1 MKHLLSLSLL
11 FAAVSLFAGESAPT
25 EMQLFEYVSW
35 EDLVSQSARKTIA
48 DALDTDAA
56 RAAYAELLKERRAL
70 EKQLEEAGIPF
81 DRAGAVRFY
90 MSGVKAADP
99 QVYSELEKRIE
110 SMAKKMSPDLPPGRF
125 PDAGQREKRTKF
137 LASVQEDWDW
147 LEAHSAFPVK
157 APWNTETMLVSQ
169 HFRDVS
175 LNRTLVHIWK
185 MRIQEKAASGDVS
198 GALEDFRKSRVMM
211 DLDGFLISGLL
222 AVSCEYVRL
231 TALSE
236 LLSRTELTPEQLEKL
251 DAELQEE
258 EALLRRVWLRAW
270 IQESA
275 CGLDIIESFIQ
286 GTVEGLAKY
295 RTSEGRMPLLFAIP
309 WTREWI
315 FLAKRNLRIIDKV
328 RQQEDFRPFAPDEFP
343 KYFLLS
349 RPMLDFDFDGANAI
363 LFNGIAQIRAARTA
377 LRHLGLKSA
386 EIPKDPFTGEPFH
399 VREGEFRE
407 SGHMVRGIRFYSAGR
422 DGKYSDGTCMK
433 SDLGGR
439 KTDDRGFDLVEAEV
453 PDRPENGDN
462 ASLSGGSQK

>member
-198 GALEDFRKSRVMM
+198 GALEDFRKSRTVME
-211 DLDGFLISGLL
+211 LDGPLIAGLA

-295 RTSEGRMPLLFAIP
+295 RTSEGRMPLLFTIP

-315 FLAKRNLRIIDKV
+315 FLAKRNLRLISEVSRPGDY
-328 RQQEDFRPFAPDEFP
+328 RPFSFRNEFP
-343 KYFLLS
+343 KHFTISNTLLKFD
-349 RPMLDFDFDGANAI
+349 LDSENSSQFDG
-363 LFNGIAQIRAARTA
+363 IAMIRAARAA

-386 EIPKDPFTGEPFH
+386 ETPKDPFTGEPFR
-399 VREGEFRE
+399 VRKGEFRE
-407 SGHMVRGIRFYSAGR
+407 SGRKVRGIRFYSAGL
-422 DGKYSDGTCMK
+422 DGKYTDGAYRKGDGGK
-433 SDLGGR
+433 SD
-439 KTDDRGFDLVEAEV
+439 DWGFDLVEAEV

>member
-35 EDLVSQSARKTIA
+35 EDLVSQSVRKTIA

-70 EKQLEEAGIPF
+70 EKQLAEAGIPF
-81 DRAGAVRFY
+81 DRASTVRFY

-99 QVYSELEKRIE
+99 QVYDELEKRIQ
-110 SMAKKMSPDLPPGRF
+110 SMEEKMSPDLPPGRF

-251 DAELQEE
+251 DAELQED
-258 EALLRRVWLRAW
+258 EALLRRVFLRAW
-270 IQESA
+270 ILESA

-286 GTVEGLAKY
+286 GTVEEVAKY
-295 RTSEGRMPLLFAIP
+295 RTSEGRMPLLFTIP

-315 FLAKRNLRIIDKV
+315 FLAKRNLRLISEVSRPGDY
-328 RQQEDFRPFAPDEFP
+328 RPFSFRNEFP
-343 KYFLLS
+343 KHFTISNTLLKFD
-349 RPMLDFDFDGANAI
+349 LDSENSSQ
-363 LFNGIAQIRAARTA
+363 FNGIAMIRAARTA

-386 EIPKDPFTGEPFH
+386 EIPKDPFTGEPFR
-399 VREGEFRE
+399 VRKGEFRE
-407 SGHMVRGIRFYSAGR
+407 SGRKVRGIRFYSAGL
-422 DGKYSDGTCMK
+422 DGKYTDGAYRKGDGGK
-433 SDLGGR
+433 SD
-439 KTDDRGFDLVEAEV
+439 DWGFDLVEAEV

>member
-1 MKHLLSLSLL
+1 MKQLCGILFLFGLVLSLC
-11 FAAVSLFAGESAPT
+11 AGEGAGAELNSRIVR
-25 EMQLFEYVSW
+25 ESM
-35 EDLVSQSARKTIA
+35 A
-48 DALDTDAA
+48 DTHDINAA
-56 RAAYAELLKERRAL
+56 RVTYAELLEERRVL
-70 EKQLEEAGIPF
+70 EKQLAEAGIPF
-81 DRAGAVRFY
+81 DRESAIRFR
-90 MSGVKAADP
+90 MNGVKAADP
-99 QVYSELEKRIE
+99 QVYDELEKRIQ
-110 SMAKKMSPDLPPGRF
+110 SMEGKMFPGLPPGRF

-137 LASVQEDWDW
+137 LASIQEDWDW

-222 AVSCEYVRL
+222 AVSCEDVRL

-251 DAELQEE
+251 DSELQEE
-258 EALLRRVWLRAW
+258 EALLRRVFLRAW

-295 RTSEGRMPLLFAIP
+295 RTEEGRMPLRYVIP

-315 FLAKRNLRIIDKV
+315 FLANRNLRLISEASRPGDYLPFS
-328 RQQEDFRPFAPDEFP
+328 FRNEFP
-343 KYFLLS
+343 KLFYISNTLLK
-349 RPMLDFDFDGANAI
+349 LDLDSANSYQ
-363 LFNGIAQIRAARTA
+363 FNGIAMIRAARAA

-386 EIPKDPFTGEPFH
+386 ETPKDPFTGEPFH
-399 VREGEFRE
+399 VRKGEFWE
-407 SGHMVRGIRFYSAGR
+407 SCRKVRGIRFYSAGL
-422 DGKYSDGTCMK
+422 DGKYTDGAYRRG
-433 SDLGGR
+433 DGR
-439 KTDDRGFDLVEAEV
+439 KTDDWGFDLVEPEV
-453 PDRPENGDN
+453 P
-462 ASLSGGSQK
+462 ASGTFIPKIIE

>member
-1 MKHLLSLSLL
+1 MKQLCGILFLFGLVLSLC
-11 FAAVSLFAGESAPT
+11 AGEGAGAELNSRIVR
-25 EMQLFEYVSW
+25 ESM
-35 EDLVSQSARKTIA
+35 A
-48 DALDTDAA
+48 DTHDINAA
-56 RAAYAELLKERRAL
+56 RVTYAELLEERRVL
-70 EKQLEEAGIPF
+70 EKQLAEAGIPF
-81 DRAGAVRFY
+81 DRESAIRFR
-90 MSGVKAADP
+90 MNGVKAADP
-99 QVYSELEKRIE
+99 QVYDELEKRIQ
-110 SMAKKMSPDLPPGRF
+110 SMEGKMFPGLPPGRF

-198 GALEDFRKSRVMM
+198 GALEDFRKSRTVME
-211 DLDGFLISGLL
+211 LDGPLIAGLA

-295 RTSEGRMPLLFAIP
+295 RTEEGRMPLRYVIP

-315 FLAKRNLRIIDKV
+315 FLANRNLRLISEASRPGDYLPFS
-328 RQQEDFRPFAPDEFP
+328 FRNEFP
-343 KYFLLS
+343 KLFYISNTLLK
-349 RPMLDFDFDGANAI
+349 LDLDSANSYQ
-363 LFNGIAQIRAARTA
+363 FNGIAMIRAARAA

-386 EIPKDPFTGEPFH
+386 ETPKDPFTGEPFH
-399 VREGEFRE
+399 VRKGEFWE
-407 SGHMVRGIRFYSAGR
+407 SCRKVRGIRFYSAGL
-422 DGKYSDGTCMK
+422 DGKYTDGAYRRG
-433 SDLGGR
+433 DGR
-439 KTDDRGFDLVEAEV
+439 KTDDWGFDLVEPEV
-453 PDRPENGDN
+453 P
-462 ASLSGGSQK
+462 ASGTFIPKIIE

>member
-35 EDLVSQSARKTIA
+35 EDLVSQSVRKTIA

-99 QVYSELEKRIE
+99 QVYDELEKRIQ
-110 SMAKKMSPDLPPGRF
+110 SMEEKMPPDLPPGRF
-125 PDAGQREKRTKF
+125 PDAEQRERRTKF
-137 LASVQEDWDW
+137 LASIQEDWDW

-157 APWNTETMLVSQ
+157 EPWDTETMLVSQ
-169 HFRDVS
+169 HFRYVS

-198 GALEDFRKSRVMM
+198 GALEDFRKSRAVMEF
-211 DLDGFLISGLL
+211 DGLL
-222 AVSCEYVRL
+222 IAGLVAVSCEYVRL

-251 DAELQEE
+251 DAELQED
-258 EALLRRVWLRAW
+258 EALLRRVFLRDW
-270 IQESA
+270 ILESA
-275 CGLDIIESFIQ
+275 CGLDIIDSFIQ
-286 GTVEGLAKY
+286 GTVEEVAKY
-295 RTSEGRMPLLFAIP
+295 RTSEGRMPLLFTIP

-315 FLAKRNLRIIDKV
+315 FLAKRNLRLISEVSRPGDY
-328 RQQEDFRPFAPDEFP
+328 RPFSFRNEFP
-343 KYFLLS
+343 KHFTISNTLLK
-349 RPMLDFDFDGANAI
+349 FDLNSENSSQFDG
-363 LFNGIAQIRAARTA
+363 IAMIRAARAA

-399 VREGEFRE
+399 VRKGEFRE
-407 SGHMVRGIRFYSAGR
+407 SGRKVRGIRFYSAGL
-422 DGKYSDGTCMK
+422 DGKYTDGTYRKGDGGK
-433 SDLGGR
+433 SD
-439 KTDDRGFDLVEAEV
+439 DWGFDLVEAEV
-453 PDRPENGDN
+453 P
-462 ASLSGGSQK
+462 ASGTFIP